1 MVEITAMEQNKEK
14 RIKMKEDNLRGIWEN
29 IKCTTIHSIGVPEE
43 REKERE
49 KELKKFY
56 LKRW

>member
-29 IKCTTIHSIGVPEE
+29 IKCTTIYSIGVPEE
-43 REKERE
+43 GEKERE
-49 KELKKFY
+49 KEPKKFY

>member
-1 MVEITAMEQNKEK
+1 MEQNKEK

-29 IKCTTIHSIGVPEE
+29 IKCTTIHSIGVPAE

>member
-1 MVEITAMEQNKEK
+1 MEQNKEK

-29 IKCTTIHSIGVPEE
+29 IKCTTIYSIGVPEE
-43 REKERE
+43 GEKERE
-49 KELKKFY
+49 KEPKKFY